1 MMLIFDASSSGD
13 RVQHLLHKLT
23 FRIQLMLLQPVRG
36 PPLLL
41 VCAHPCPERISF
53 PPGGHGN
60 NFNHKPELTN
70 PFVDFGLFL
79 FFFSVLCACVS
90 EASVRAC
97 HTANPR
103 ILREGA

>member
-1 MMLIFDASSSGD
+1 
-13 RVQHLLHKLT
+13 
-23 FRIQLMLLQPVRG
+23 MLLQPVRG

-60 NFNHKPELTN
+60 NFNHKPELNN

-79 FFFSVLCACVS
+79 FFF
-90 EASVRAC
+90 
-97 HTANPR
+97 R
-103 ILREGA
+103 IV